1 MPGLHT
7 VPGPNVTNLFREL
20 EKNEVLSLLK
30 KDVLF
35 TNKITILR
43 ESLNFIEWKIEVIG
57 KFVYKFYKNKN
68 TTNIN

>member
-35 TNKITILR
+35 TNKITIL
-43 ESLNFIEWKIEVIG
+43 EKV
-57 KFVYKFYKNKN
+57 
-68 TTNIN
+68 